1 MFASPYLRRRVT
13 ALSTLV
19 CLVAL
24 ALLALPGS
32 SSGARPAHQ
41 HVVLPGET
49 LWGIASATYGGDGR
63 LVALD
68 LVDALEQSAGTYEGD
83 VAGFI
88 GRALPLIGDL
98 APVVPASA
106 SALRRARL
114 HALTG
119 GGEATDGRAVLR
131 VAG

>member
-1 MFASPYLRRRVT
+1 MS
-13 ALSTLV
+13 ALE
-19 CLVAL
+19 
-24 ALLALPGS
+24 
-32 SSGARPAHQ
+32 
-41 HVVLPGET
+41 VLPGGAE
-49 LWGIASATYGGDGR
+49 GGSAPWTGR

-68 LVDALEQSAGTYEGD
+68 LVDALEQSAGSYEGD
-83 VAGFI
+83 AAGFI
-88 GRALPLIGDL
+88 GRALPIV
-98 APVVPASA
+98 AEVQPSA

>member
-1 MFASPYLRRRVT
+1 
-13 ALSTLV
+13 
-19 CLVAL
+19 
-24 ALLALPGS
+24 
-32 SSGARPAHQ
+32 
-41 HVVLPGET
+41 VLPGGAE
-49 LWGIASATYGGDGR
+49 GGRAPWLGR

-68 LVDALEQSAGTYEGD
+68 LADALERSAGTYEGD

-88 GRALPLIGDL
+88 GRALPIVTH
-98 APVVPASA
+98 VVPLPASA

-114 HALTG
+114 HALAG

>member
-1 MFASPYLRRRVT
+1 VNALR
-13 ALSTLV
+13 
-19 CLVAL
+19 
-24 ALLALPGS
+24 
-32 SSGARPAHQ
+32 
-41 HVVLPGET
+41 VLPGGAE
-49 LWGIASATYGGDGR
+49 GGHAPWLGR

-68 LVDALEQSAGTYEGD
+68 LADAIAHSAGAYEGD

-88 GRALPLIGDL
+88 GRALPIVTDL
-98 APVVPASA
+98 VPLPASA

-114 HALTG
+114 HALAG